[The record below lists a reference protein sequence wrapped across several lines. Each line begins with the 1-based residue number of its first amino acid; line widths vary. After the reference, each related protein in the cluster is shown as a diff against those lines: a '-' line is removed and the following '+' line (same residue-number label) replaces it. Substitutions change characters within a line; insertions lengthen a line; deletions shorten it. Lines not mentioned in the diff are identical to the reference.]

1 MLGTKFLDSK
11 IVENIIATVPHSF
24 KASNNFG
31 DHKRIYRK
39 CFSSWKLTMIV
50 KYKRSTEKNLLV
62 QDRTTKKWKTI
73 IKDLKNKRK
82 WFQKRG
88 NGLLFI
94 KMAWYKWQI
103 RLYL

>member
-39 CFSSWKLTMIV
+39 CFSS
-50 KYKRSTEKNLLV
+50 
-62 QDRTTKKWKTI
+62 
-73 IKDLKNKRK
+73 
-82 WFQKRG
+82 
-88 NGLLFI
+88 
-94 KMAWYKWQI
+94 
-103 RLYL
+103 